1 MRFYSRICVF
11 VVACSFQV
19 VALRVNAEAQ
29 TAVPQAATPPAVAS
43 PIKQAS
49 FTHAAAGDDA
59 AQTIHFGRQAA
70 RVGDR
75 IEQNMSL
82 EMRLK
87 LTMRRENELVG
98 NNQTTVRT
106 KQHRIVVATAVESG
120 MTMAARVQYPEAT
133 KQVIAAEAASG
144 TAQVSEAVAQYPA
157 AAQPV
162 EGKTYL
168 CQREPGENGILQVT
182 DEKGNRPP
190 TEEYDIVAA
199 QMDMIGRPN
208 PLAQFLGGRDVKVGE
223 RFELPK
229 DLATKVFNL
238 GDKFGEVTN
247 FELTLQK
254 IESQDGAQCGVFLA
268 NVEAA
273 ANGASQMRLQVQGPL
288 VVQAD
293 SCRAVRVD
301 MNGPIGMSETRG
313 SYSTAY
319 QVIGTGHLQT
329 SISATYREAQR
340 N

>member
-1 MRFYSRICVF
+1 
-11 VVACSFQV
+11 
-19 VALRVNAEAQ
+19 
-29 TAVPQAATPPAVAS
+29 
-43 PIKQAS
+43 
-49 FTHAAAGDDA
+49 
-59 AQTIHFGRQAA
+59 
-70 RVGDR
+70 
-75 IEQNMSL
+75 
-82 EMRLK
+82 

-106 KQHRIVVATAVESG
+106 KQHRIVTATAVESG
-120 MTMAARVQYPEAT
+120 MTMAAQIQYSEAT
-133 KQVIAAEAASG
+133 KQVIAAEAPSG
-144 TAQVSEAVAQYPA
+144 LAQGSDAIAQYPVTP
-157 AAQPV
+157 QPV
-162 EGKTYL
+162 QGKTYL
-168 CQREPGENGILQVT
+168 CQRLPGENGILQVT

-190 TEEYDIVAA
+190 TDEYEIVAA
-199 QMDMIGRPN
+199 QMDMVGRPN

-223 RFELPK
+223 AFSLPK
-229 DLATKVFNL
+229 DLASKVFNL

-254 IESQDGAQCGVFLA
+254 IESQEGAQCGVFLA

-301 MNGPIGMSETRG
+301 MDGPIGMSETRG

-340 N
+340 D